1 MPHSS
6 QIHGTSS
13 KTQRAKDILS
23 GTQGHFDTLKRD
35 LQSKEQVIE
44 EKNKEI
50 LKLRMQME
58 EFVAVKR
65 GRTSR
70 AHSRQRNDSSVND
83 QEQRGQIVKDLSYLV
98 DQLRIELTKTK
109 QDLFK
114 SIGKNFNF
122 DSGKQ
127 FQGNEASLIASEEE
141 FQSEIVI
148 QMAELRALIALTNEV
163 AMLAQNAM
171 PNGY

>member
-1 MPHSS
+1 M
-6 QIHGTSS
+6 
-13 KTQRAKDILS
+13 LS

-70 AHSRQRNDSSVND
+70 AHSR
-83 QEQRGQIVKDLSYLV
+83 
-98 DQLRIELTKTK
+98 
-109 QDLFK
+109 
-114 SIGKNFNF
+114 
-122 DSGKQ
+122 
-127 FQGNEASLIASEEE
+127 
-141 FQSEIVI
+141 
-148 QMAELRALIALTNEV
+148 
-163 AMLAQNAM
+163 
-171 PNGY
+171 